1 MITQIDAIEK
11 VLGGKSVVL
20 GVGTGVKRLII
31 HYIMCN
37 THTIDIHII

>member
-20 GVGTGVKRLII
+20 GVGTGIYTPDYSLHNV
-31 HYIMCN
+31 
-37 THTIDIHII
+37 